1 MTITVEIL
9 EKLEKKVLSSVQN
22 QYTDISDCLI
32 RYDINEN
39 EEIFFLDFL
48 FYSPNVEKK
57 DKIEILNLIIDDLI
71 EVGLKDKEI
80 SISLLEIDKS

>member
-9 EKLEKKVLSSVQN
+9 EKLEKKVLNSVQA
-22 QYTDISDCLI
+22 QDSDITDCLI

-48 FYSPNVEKK
+48 FYSENVEKK
-57 DKIEILNLIIDDLI
+57 NKVDILNLIIDDLI
-71 EVGLKDKEI
+71 NYGLKDKEI
-80 SISLLEIDKS
+80 SISFLEVEKN